1 MVSAERRT
9 SNRGFASM
17 DEEKQRRIASK
28 GGRSVP
34 NEKRSFSLDRRLAAE
49 AGRKGGQASH
59 AGSRKRA
66 ATGASAGP
74 GSRS

>member
-1 MVSAERRT
+1 VSTERRT
-9 SNRGFASM
+9 SSRGFASM

-34 NEKRSFSLDRRLAAE
+34 NEKRSFSMDRRLAAE

-59 AGSRKRA
+59 GGARKRPPNSG
-66 ATGASAGP
+66 GAN
-74 GSRS
+74 SR

>member
-1 MVSAERRT
+1 VSGDRRT

-59 AGSRKRA
+59 AGARKRA
-66 ATGASAGP
+66 TNTSP
-74 GSRS
+74 GTSSR

>member
-1 MVSAERRT
+1 
-9 SNRGFASM
+9 M

-34 NEKRSFSLDRRLAAE
+34 NEKRSFSLNRRLAAE

-59 AGSRKRA
+59 GGARKR
-66 ATGASAGP
+66 TPSASSGP
-74 GSRS
+74 SSR

>member
-1 MVSAERRT
+1 
-9 SNRGFASM
+9 M

-34 NEKRSFSLDRRLAAE
+34 NEKRSFSLNRRLAAE

-59 AGSRKRA
+59 SGSRKRA
-66 ATGASAGP
+66 TNASSGTN
-74 GSRS
+74 SR